1 VCHAPA
7 YTCRVARGESASAMM
22 AGDPEELRPT
32 PLVERTR
39 ALYHALVTADP
50 PADMCH
56 HPITAAFVGCS
67 ANGPLSGEGILVSL
81 PNRWNT
87 Y

>member
-1 VCHAPA
+1 MTPD
-7 YTCRVARGESASAMM
+7 
-22 AGDPEELRPT
+22 DPEELQPAQFVEWTRVVIYHT
-32 PLVERTR
+32 LVM
-39 ALYHALVTADP
+39 ADP
-50 PADMCH
+50 PANMCY